1 MKVHE
6 LRDRLH
12 SEPPN
17 RQVVMYDAFG
27 LPHPV
32 KVILLDRTIGDYA
45 EGDTLVLVPD
55 FEKSARG
62 DPALE
67 RTMREKRRR

>member
-27 LPHPV
+27 LPQPV
-32 KVILLDRTIGDYA
+32 KVILLDRNIGEYQ

-62 DPALE
+62 DSSLE
-67 RTMREKRRR
+67 RSLRAKRKA